1 MWSFVRHKGNDI
13 WLWASRAARR
23 GLAICRRTR
32 QVVGYAVGK
41 RTIETCRRLWRS
53 IPIKHRRKHCFTDFW
68 QAYFAVIPDEQHT
81 ACDKGDGETCYIERF
96 NNTLRQRL
104 GRLVR
109 RTLSFSK
116 CEWMHEACIRLFL
129 WRYNTERAIVYLQSV
144 KQP

>member
-13 WLWASRAARR
+13 WLW
-23 GLAICRRTR
+23 LAICRRTR

-41 RTIETCRRLWRS
+41 RTIETCRRLWHS
-53 IPIKHRRKHCFTDFW
+53 IPVGYRCKHCFTDFW
-68 QAYFAVIPDEQHT
+68 KAYFAVIPKEQHT
-81 ACDKGDGETCYIERF
+81 ACDKGDGETCYVERF

-116 CEWMHEACIRLFL
+116 CEWMHETSIRLFL
-129 WRYNTERAIVYLQSV
+129 WRYNIERRQAYLQKV
-144 KQP
+144 RQP